1 MAIRAL
7 ENDILPI
14 PNGWFAIA
22 WSHELRTGD
31 VKSIS
36 YFGEEMVLFRTRSG
50 VARVLDPFCPHLG
63 AHIGHGGRVM
73 GETVRCP
80 FHGWQYDGA
89 TGECTHIPYC
99 DRIPGQARLRP
110 WPTQEK
116 NGLIWAWYHVEAK
129 PPEWDFPEIPEIGD
143 QDWSEPSFF
152 ELEFDAH
159 IQETHENNNDPVH
172 FQYVHGMPETPPSE
186 ITFSEDGRHYQIVSH
201 IEREMPSGTFD
212 TSLVRDSW
220 GLGLNAIWMT
230 GIPGVG
236 SLLYAATTPIDENR
250 VHSRWLLTATKNCVD
265 FVGEEIMS
273 SLKKGVLDDFPI
285 WKNKVYRDS
294 PVLCEADTYLAQ
306 YRKWARQFYSNP
318 AAYGP
323 GGAKLAEHGE

>member
-1 MAIRAL
+1 VAIRAL
-7 ENDILPI
+7 ENDKLPI

-22 WSHELRTGD
+22 WSHELRPGD
-31 VKSIS
+31 VKDIS

-50 VARVLDPFCPHLG
+50 VAKVLDPFCPHLG
-63 AHIGHGGRVM
+63 AHLGHGGRVM
-73 GETVRCP
+73 GETIRCP
-80 FHGWQYDGA
+80 FHGWQFDGA

-110 WPTQEK
+110 WSTQEK
-116 NGLIWAWYHVEAK
+116 NGLIWAWYHAEAK
-129 PPEWDFPEIPEIGD
+129 PPEWDFPEIPEIGHA
-143 QDWSEPSFF
+143 DWSEPTYFD
-152 ELEFDAH
+152 LEFDAH

-172 FQYVHGMPETPPSE
+172 FQYVHGMPEAPPSE

-201 IEREMPSGTFD
+201 MQREMPTGTFD

-230 GIPGVG
+230 GIPQVG
-236 SLLYAATTPIDENR
+236 SLLYAASTPVDENR
-250 VHSRWLLTATKNCVD
+250 VHSRWLLTATKNCID

-273 SLKKGVLDDFPI
+273 SLKKGVYDDFPI
-285 WKNKVYRDS
+285 WKHKVYRDR

-306 YRKWARQFYSNP
+306 YRKWAKQFYSNP
-318 AAYGP
+318 VANATT
-323 GGAKLAEHGE
+323 EMTRSDQGE